1 MTKYISNILSLFF
14 FLSFYVLKMVVANKW
29 LNGTIEG
36 S

>member
-1 MTKYISNILSLFF
+1 
-14 FLSFYVLKMVVANKW
+14 MVVANKW